1 MWPGEEAGGFAV
13 GGDDEQAV
21 HATSTALEK
30 NPTPFGRPARSAIG
44 CLPRIAVTR
53 GRVGKTMRLT
63 ANDRDNPDAALARV
77 SELLSIRRPGKA
89 GLPGL
94 RTGKR
99 DRPAPVRGKKDD
111 LSIARS
117 AKVLP
122 SGERVVS
129 PIPSDER
136 M

>member
-44 CLPRIAVTR
+44 CLPRIAATR
-53 GRVGKTMRLT
+53 GRVGKTVRLT
-63 ANDRDNPDAALARV
+63 AGDGHNPDAALAGV

-111 LSIARS
+111 LSIASKREGL
-117 AKVLP
+117 AV
-122 SGERVVS
+122 G
-129 PIPSDER
+129 
-136 M
+136 